1 MYKWYEGYTYD
12 NADHDYNYLNFNTGA
27 GFHAKIEENQNQEM
41 YTKDSDIQG
50 RFTTSI
56 NFANPLNTGF
66 SEGIVGRVDT

>member
-1 MYKWYEGYTYD
+1 
-12 NADHDYNYLNFNTGA
+12 
-27 GFHAKIEENQNQEM
+27 M